1 MVMFY
6 RVMTGIL
13 LLLTTGVSV
22 ALADDTGLSVSLD
35 ANESPPYWSQTM
47 VKDGM
52 CGEILHAASEA
63 AGLVSHVQYKPL
75 TRMIEDDTNNDLGN
89 PEFYMGNQDFAAVIP
104 VCVYHVGL
112 FYYQPNHK
120 NKLAFTS
127 IEDLKGYKVGILKGT
142 LVDQSYFERAGVKF
156 EESYSQASLFK
167 KLQKGRIDLV
177 IEIDLVGM
185 KIINR
190 LFPDSHNDFVESIIP
205 GSDMPIAILISSGY
219 PDAKRIGS
227 LYRKG
232 MKKIKA
238 SGLYV
243 QILESYYGAGQ
254 VPDELMSDLER
265 HEAVYNYDEQE

>member
-1 MVMFY
+1 MVMFF
-6 RVMTGIL
+6 RVMTGIVL
-13 LLLTTGVSV
+13 LLITGVS
-22 ALADDTGLSVSLD
+22 ASLADDEGLSVSLD
-35 ANESPPYWSQTM
+35 ANDSPPYWSQTM

-52 CGEILHAASEA
+52 CGEIVHAASEA
-63 AGLVSHVQYKPL
+63 AGLVSHIHYKPL

-120 NKLAFTS
+120 NKLTFNTVD
-127 IEDLKGYKVGILKGT
+127 DLKGYKVGILKGT
-142 LVDQSYFERAGVKF
+142 LVDRSYFERAGVKF

-167 KLQKGRIDLV
+167 KLQRGRIDLV
-177 IEIDLVGM
+177 IEIDLVGN
-185 KIINR
+185 KIIDR
-190 LFPDSHNDFVESIIP
+190 LFPDSHDDFVESIIP
-205 GSDMPIAILISSGY
+205 GSHMPIAMLISSGY
-219 PDAKRIGS
+219 PDAKQIGS

-238 SGLYV
+238 SGLYL

-265 HEAVYNYDEQE
+265 YEALYNYEQE